1 MTIVNTETGEI
12 LEPRATAAL
21 VPINAT
27 TIARQATAIQEMAV
41 SGYLEQARDWLA
53 TAVERTG
60 PEEIAG
66 AKAQIATA
74 AEATKQLGLSKEIQ
88 LDAQEMVRRAEYALG
103 KAIRKGQEG
112 GTVLNQYEKRHVHD
126 RWNGGRIDT
135 ASSNKAS
142 PSDFASNTELRG
154 LAGRQPGIYDLADDV
169 SPEQFDEA
177 VARAKDEGNVSRAN
191 VVRKIREKK
200 TPPSPTRK
208 DRADHMRD
216 LAEKGYSSRQI
227 ATELGVHFDTVRGL
241 ARDFNIDVPADAI
254 VGRTRRIDHTHMV
267 ESTVTDLVNTVE
279 FIEAHIDLNQVDLA
293 EADEWVSS
301 LTDSIRAL
309 NRFVKQIKEKTHV

>member
-1 MTIVNTETGEI
+1 MTTELVNTETGEI
-12 LEPRATAAL
+12 VEARAASL
-21 VPINAT
+21 VPINTAT
-27 TIARQATAIQEMAV
+27 ISRQATAIQEMAV

-74 AEATKQLGLSKEIQ
+74 AEATKQLGLAKEIQ
-88 LDAQEMVRRAEYALG
+88 LDAQEMVRRADFALG

-112 GTVLNQYEKRHVHD
+112 GSIAANGERLNRGLPHEKTSPD
-126 RWNGGRIDT
+126 AYFNGGGETHAIYSMVDGT
-135 ASSNKAS
+135 
-142 PSDFASNTELRG
+142 SDE
-154 LAGRQPGIYDLADDV
+154 V
-169 SPEQFDEA
+169 FDE
-177 VARAKDEGNVSRAN
+177 VIKEAKGEGNLSRAN

-200 TPPSPTRK
+200 TPPSPTRE
-208 DRADHMRD
+208 DRANHMAD

-227 ATELGVHFDTVRGL
+227 ATELGVHFDTVRSL

-254 VGRTRRIDHTHMV
+254 VGRTRRIDHTQMV
-267 ESTVTDLVNTVE
+267 ESTVTDLVNTAE
-279 FIEAHIDLNQVDLA
+279 FIEAHIDLNQVDFA